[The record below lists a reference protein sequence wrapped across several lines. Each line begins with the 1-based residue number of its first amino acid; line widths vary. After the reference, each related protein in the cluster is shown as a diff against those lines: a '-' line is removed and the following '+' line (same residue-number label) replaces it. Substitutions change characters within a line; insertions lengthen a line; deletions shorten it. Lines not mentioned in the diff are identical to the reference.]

1 MSRTKGLDI
10 VSLNTEVPVPAP
22 GERVTPRP
30 VLEVS
35 DLRVSYPT
43 VAGPVEIVSGFDLT
57 VAKGERVALVG
68 ESGSGKSVTARAL
81 LRLDHRA
88 TVSGRILLDGTDLL
102 TLSGAEMR
110 ARRGRRIGLM
120 LQDPMTTLNPVRT
133 IGSQV
138 MEALRVHGVGRAEAR
153 RRSVET
159 LDMLGIPDAAR
170 RMRSY
175 PHEFS
180 GGMRQRVCLA
190 MAIVAHPDLLI
201 ADEPTT
207 ALDVRVQEQVLSLID
222 SLVDEIGMGVVLIT
236 HDLGLV
242 AGFADRVSVMYAGR
256 GVERGPVRELY
267 RTPRHPYTAGLLAS
281 VPRVDRDGAL
291 APIAGSPAQPASRPG
306 GCAFHPRC
314 ARAESDCATVLPE
327 PRRIGAADVA
337 CHHPLTAAEEGPR

>member
-1 MSRTKGLDI
+1 MKGLDI
-10 VSLNTEVPVPAP
+10 VSLNQEVPAPAP
-22 GERVTPRP
+22 GEDLAPRP
-30 VLEVS
+30 LLEVT
-35 DLRVSYPT
+35 DLTVSYPSS
-43 VAGPVEIVSGFDLT
+43 AGAVEIVSGFDLS
-57 VAKGERVALVG
+57 VARGERVALVG

-88 TVSGRILLDGTDLL
+88 TVTGRVRLDGTDLL
-102 TLSGAEMR
+102 ALSDREMR
-110 ARRGRRIGLM
+110 AQRGRRIGLM

-138 MEALRVHGVGRAEAR
+138 MESLRVHGVGKVEAR
-153 RRSVET
+153 KRAVET
-159 LDMLGIPDAAR
+159 LDRLGIPNAER
-170 RMRSY
+170 RMRAY

-222 SLVDEIGMGVVLIT
+222 SLVAELGMGVVLIT

-242 AGFADRVSVMYAGR
+242 AGFADRVAVMYAGR
-256 GVERGPVRELY
+256 GVESGPVRELY
-267 RTPRHPYTAGLLAS
+267 RAPRHPYTSGLLAS

-291 APIAGSPAQPASRPG
+291 APIAGSPAQPTSRPG

-314 ARAESDCATVLPE
+314 ARAEADCTEIRPDV
-327 PRRIGAADVA
+327 RRLGAADVA
-337 CHHPLTAAEEGPR
+337 CHHPLAPAGEGNR

>member
-1 MSRTKGLDI
+1 MT
-10 VSLNTEVPVPAP
+10 
-22 GERVTPRP
+22 
-30 VLEVS
+30 
-35 DLRVSYPT
+35 VSYPSS
-43 VAGPVEIVSGFDLT
+43 AGAVEIVSGFDLS
-57 VAKGERVALVG
+57 VARGERVALVG

-88 TVSGRILLDGTDLL
+88 TVTGRVRLDGTDLL
-102 TLSGAEMR
+102 ALSDREMR
-110 ARRGRRIGLM
+110 AHRGRRIGLM

-133 IGSQV
+133 VGSQV
-138 MEALRVHGVGRAEAR
+138 MESLRVHGVGKVEAR
-153 RRSVET
+153 KRAVET
-159 LDMLGIPDAAR
+159 LDRLGIPNAER
-170 RMRSY
+170 RMRAY

-222 SLVDEIGMGVVLIT
+222 SLVAELGMGVVLIT

-242 AGFADRVSVMYAGR
+242 AGFADRVAVMYAGR
-256 GVERGPVRELY
+256 GVESGPVRELY
-267 RTPRHPYTAGLLAS
+267 RAPRHPYTSGLLAS

-291 APIAGSPAQPASRPG
+291 APIAGSPAQPTSRPG

-314 ARAESDCATVLPE
+314 ARAEADCTEIRPDVQRL
-327 PRRIGAADVA
+327 GAADVA
-337 CHHPLTAAEEGPR
+337 CHHPLAPAGEGNR

>member
-1 MSRTKGLDI
+1 M
-10 VSLNTEVPVPAP
+10 SLNQEVPAPAP
-22 GERVTPRP
+22 GEDLAPRP
-30 VLEVS
+30 LLEVT
-35 DLRVSYPT
+35 DLTVSYPSS
-43 VAGPVEIVSGFDLT
+43 AGAVEIVSGFDLS
-57 VAKGERVALVG
+57 VARGERVALVG

-88 TVSGRILLDGTDLL
+88 TVTGRVRLDGTDLL
-102 TLSGAEMR
+102 ALSDREMR
-110 ARRGRRIGLM
+110 AHRGRRIGLM

-133 IGSQV
+133 VGSQV
-138 MEALRVHGVGRAEAR
+138 MESLRVHGVGKVEAR
-153 RRSVET
+153 KRAVET
-159 LDMLGIPDAAR
+159 LDRLGIPNAER
-170 RMRSY
+170 RMRAY

-222 SLVDEIGMGVVLIT
+222 SLVAELGMGVVLIT

-242 AGFADRVSVMYAGR
+242 AGFADRVAVMYAGR
-256 GVERGPVRELY
+256 GVESGPVRELY
-267 RTPRHPYTAGLLAS
+267 RAPRHPYTSGLLAS

-291 APIAGSPAQPASRPG
+291 APIAGSPAQPTSRPG

-314 ARAESDCATVLPE
+314 ARAEADCTEIRPDVQRL
-327 PRRIGAADVA
+327 GAADVA
-337 CHHPLTAAEEGPR
+337 CHHPLAPAGEGNR